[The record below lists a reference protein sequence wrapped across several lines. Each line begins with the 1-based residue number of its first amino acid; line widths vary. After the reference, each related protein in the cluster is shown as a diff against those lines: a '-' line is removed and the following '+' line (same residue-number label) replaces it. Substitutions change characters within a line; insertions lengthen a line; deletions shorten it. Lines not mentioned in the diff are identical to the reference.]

1 MTMSLRPRVQA
12 RMQTRLLLESG
23 DTLAR
28 RGVGGMVLWWDMEQ
42 LPRERVGP
50 GCSCLGRE
58 MVTGTNSGEK
68 ANFTPPYQS
77 GLWQVGTGEMP

>member
-1 MTMSLRPRVQA
+1 
-12 RMQTRLLLESG
+12 MQTRLLLESG

-28 RGVGGMVLWWDMEQ
+28 PDVGGMVLWWDMEH
-42 LPRERVGP
+42 LPRDRVGP

-68 ANFTPPYQS
+68 ANSTRLLVRPMA
-77 GLWQVGTGEMP
+77 GRHRRDALTRLLG